1 MLFLVGKIPDTP
13 WQCKG
18 FAAHCQLAATSKPSL
33 TATADLPYSL
43 VHIMNTAST
52 GQFIRIRYLL
62 LGLSW
67 ITLAACTTTSATPP
81 AAAARQLDAVFED
94 YFEAYLELF
103 PTFASEI
110 GDHRYDDRLENAI
123 SAEHL
128 AAQKALADRTLARLE
143 QVDATLLDTERQL
156 SLSVLAYNLK
166 DTLEAFKFPQQLLP
180 VRQLASFAVEFPL
193 LGESG
198 IHPFKSAGDYDN
210 FVKRM
215 QAFTAWIDSAIA
227 NLRRGI
233 AAGVVQPRAVIERTL
248 PQLDA
253 MIVGDAKSS
262 LFYRPIERF
271 PQSFSAAERERL
283 TGAFV
288 DAIERSLLPG
298 YRRLANF
305 LREEYLPKT
314 RDSHG
319 WSELPEGNAWYDYL
333 VRNQTTTD
341 LTPEG
346 IFALG
351 EKEIARIKSEME
363 RLRRASG
370 FNGTLNEFAGALSEK
385 APRGY
390 SSRAGLIG
398 GYEGIRRKLEPNLA
412 KLFGTIPKSPFEV
425 RTIEEYREQSAPSQY
440 WSAPPD
446 GSRPGVFYVNARA
459 IETNPRRASEALFLH
474 EAIPGH
480 HFQISRQR
488 EQTDLPRFQRFAD
501 YTAFTE
507 GWALYAESLGAE
519 LGLYQEADQNFSRLN
534 SELFRAVRLV
544 VDVGLHRKNWRR
556 EQAIKFIIDS
566 TGGGESG
573 ASLEVDR
580 YIALPAQALG
590 YKIGQLKIIAIRA
603 KAQAALGGKF
613 AIREFH
619 DELLKDGALPLTILE
634 AKMDRWIERRLR

>member
-1 MLFLVGKIPDTP
+1 
-13 WQCKG
+13 
-18 FAAHCQLAATSKPSL
+18 
-33 TATADLPYSL
+33 
-43 VHIMNTAST
+43 MNTAST

-67 ITLAACTTTSATPP
+67 LALAACAIIRATPP
-81 AAAARQLDAVFED
+81 TAAARQLDAVFED
-94 YFEAYLELF
+94 YFEAYLTLF

-110 GDHRYDDRLENAI
+110 GDHRHDDRLENPI

-128 AAQKALADRTLARLE
+128 AAQKDLAARTLARLA
-143 QVDATLLDTERQL
+143 QIDASLLDGERQV
-156 SLSVLAYNLK
+156 SLSVLTYNLK
-166 DTLEAFKFPQQLLP
+166 DTLEGFKFPQQLLP

-198 IHPFKSAGDYDN
+198 IHPFKSAADYDN

-233 AAGVVQPRAVIERTL
+233 AAGIVQPRAVIERTL
-248 PQLDA
+248 PQIEA

-262 LFYRPIERF
+262 MFYRPIERF
-271 PQSFSAAERERL
+271 PQSLNANERERL
-283 TGAFV
+283 TRAFI
-288 DAIERSLLPG
+288 DAIERSLLPAYG
-298 YRRLANF
+298 RLATF
-305 LREEYLPKT
+305 LREEYRPKT
-314 RDSHG
+314 RDTYG

-341 LTPEG
+341 LAPED

-370 FNGTLNEFAGALSEK
+370 FNGTLNEYAGALSEK

-390 SSRAGLIG
+390 SSRAELIG
-398 GYEGIRRKLEPNLA
+398 GYQEIRRKLEPHLA
-412 KLFGTIPKSPFEV
+412 KLFGASPKSPFEV

-446 GSRPGVFYVNARA
+446 GSRPGVFYVNARG

-480 HFQISRQR
+480 HFQISLQR
-488 EQTDLPRFQRFAD
+488 EQSDLPRFQRFAD

-519 LGLYQEADQNFSRLN
+519 LGLYQEASQNFSRLN

-544 VDVGLHRKNWRR
+544 VDVGLHRKRWTR
-556 EQAIKFIIDS
+556 EQAINFIVET
-566 TGGGESG
+566 TGGGVSG

-580 YIALPAQALG
+580 YIALPAQALS
-590 YKIGQLKIIAIRA
+590 YKIGQLKILAIRA
-603 KAQAALGGKF
+603 KAQAALGGEF
-613 AIREFH
+613 DIREFH
-619 DELLKDGALPLTILE
+619 DALLKGGALPLTILE

>member
-1 MLFLVGKIPDTP
+1 
-13 WQCKG
+13 
-18 FAAHCQLAATSKPSL
+18 
-33 TATADLPYSL
+33 
-43 VHIMNTAST
+43 MNGAST
-52 GQFIRIRYLL
+52 GHFFRIRYLL
-62 LGLSW
+62 VGLSW
-67 ITLAACTTTSATPP
+67 LSLAACMMTARSVPP
-81 AAAARQLDAVFED
+81 AAAARQLDAVFEE
-94 YFEAYLELF
+94 YFETYLELF
-103 PTFASEI
+103 PTFASDI

-128 AAQKALADRTLARLE
+128 AAQKDLAARTLARLDQIE
-143 QVDATLLDTERQL
+143 TTLLDDERKL
-156 SLSVLAYNLK
+156 SLSVLTYNLK
-166 DTLEAFKFPQQLLP
+166 DTLEGFKFPQQLLP

-215 QAFTAWIDSAIA
+215 QAFAAWIDSAIA

-233 AAGVVQPRAVIERTL
+233 AAGIVQPRAVIERTL
-248 PQLDA
+248 PQIDA
-253 MIVGDAKSS
+253 MIVSDAKSS
-262 LFYRPIERF
+262 LFYRPIDRF
-271 PQSFSAAERERL
+271 PQSLNANERERL
-283 TGAFV
+283 TRAFI
-288 DAIERSLLPG
+288 DTIERSLLPA

-305 LREEYLPKT
+305 LREEYIPKA
-314 RDSHG
+314 RASHG
-319 WSELPEGNAWYDYL
+319 WWELPDGSTWYDYL
-333 VRNQTTTD
+333 VKNQTTTE
-341 LTPEG
+341 LTPED
-346 IFALG
+346 IFTLG
-351 EKEIARIKSEME
+351 EKEIARIKNEME
-363 RLRRASG
+363 RLRSSSG
-370 FNGTLNEFAGALSEK
+370 FNGTLNEYAGALAEK
-385 APRGY
+385 APPGY
-390 SSRAGLIG
+390 ASRAKLIA
-398 GYEGIRRKLEPNLA
+398 GYQEIGRRMEPYLA
-412 KLFGTIPKSPFEV
+412 KLFGTIPKLPLEV

-446 GSRPGVFYVNARA
+446 GSRPGVFYVNARG
-459 IETNPRRASEALFLH
+459 IETNPRRPSEALFLH

-488 EQTDLPRFQRFAD
+488 EQTELPRFQRFAD

-519 LGLYQEADQNFSRLN
+519 LGLYRDESQNFSRLN

-544 VDVGLHRKNWRR
+544 VDVGLHRKHWNQK
-556 EQAIKFIIDS
+556 QAIQFIIDT

-603 KAQAALGGKF
+603 KAETNLGDRF
-613 AIREFH
+613 DIREFH

>member
-1 MLFLVGKIPDTP
+1 
-13 WQCKG
+13 
-18 FAAHCQLAATSKPSL
+18 
-33 TATADLPYSL
+33 
-43 VHIMNTAST
+43 MNTAST
-52 GQFIRIRYLL
+52 GQFIRIRYVL

-67 ITLAACTTTSATPP
+67 LALGACAAIRTTPP

-94 YFEAYLELF
+94 YFEAYLQLF

-110 GDHRYDDRLENAI
+110 GDHRYDHRLENAI

-128 AAQKALADRTLARLE
+128 AAQKALADRTLARLD
-143 QVDATLLDTERQL
+143 QVDATLLDAERQL
-156 SLSVLAYNLK
+156 SLSVLVYNLK
-166 DTLEAFKFPQQLLP
+166 DTLDGFKFPQQLLP

-233 AAGVVQPRAVIERTL
+233 AAGIVQPRAVIERTL
-248 PQLDA
+248 PQIDA
-253 MIVGDAKSS
+253 MIVDDAKSS

-271 PQSFSAAERERL
+271 PQSLNANERERL
-283 TGAFV
+283 TRAFV
-288 DAIERSLLPG
+288 DAIERSLLPA

-305 LREEYLPKT
+305 LREEYLPKA

-319 WSELPEGNAWYDYL
+319 WSELPEGVVWYDYL
-333 VRNQTTTD
+333 VRNQTTTE
-341 LTPEG
+341 LTPEE
-346 IFALG
+346 IFSLG

-363 RLRRASG
+363 RLRSAGG
-370 FNGTLNEFAGALSEK
+370 FNGTLNEYAGALSEK

-398 GYEGIRRKLEPNLA
+398 GYQEIQRKLEPHLA
-412 KLFGTIPKSPFEV
+412 KLFGAIPKSRFEV

-446 GSRPGVFYVNARA
+446 GSRPGVFYVNARG
-459 IETNPRRASEALFLH
+459 IESNPRRASEALFLH

-488 EQTDLPRFQRFAD
+488 EQSDLPRFQRFAD

-519 LGLYQEADQNFSRLN
+519 LGLYREASQNFSRLN

-556 EQAIKFIIDS
+556 EQAIKFIIDT

-590 YKIGQLKIIAIRA
+590 YKVGQLKIIAIRA

-634 AKMDRWIERRLR
+634 AKMDRWIERSLR